1 MTDLC
6 DRSGEVEQA
15 MRDES
20 LRQHARRAGL
30 SGKTLRDS
38 ARFCRACAEPI
49 PGPRRQALHG
59 VQTCLACQRALE
71 NALRFTARP
80 LPEAPFQ

>member
-38 ARFCRACAEPI
+38 AHRCQACAEPI
-49 PGPRRQALHG
+49 PDLRRQALHG
-59 VQTCLACQRALE
+59 VQTCLACQRELE
-71 NALRFTARP
+71 NALRFTAHP
-80 LPEAPFQ
+80 LPEDPFK